1 MRPAWSLRSDR
12 ALGPARVGARAGWTE
27 AVTGDGEL
35 ILRTPLPVAAAR
47 RWLRD
52 RGVRW
57 LAGPPPAVVRARAV
71 GTAFQLKVW
80 QAACRI
86 PSGQRKTYG
95 QLAKAIGCRSA
106 RAVGAALGANPLAGI
121 IPCHRVVAADG
132 LGGFAWGAAR
142 KRAWLRAE
150 ADGAAR

>member
-1 MRPAWSLRSDR
+1 MRPAWSLRSAR
-12 ALGPARVGARAGWTE
+12 GLGPVRVGRRDGLTE
-27 AVTGDGEL
+27 VVTPDGEL
-35 ILRTPLPVAAAR
+35 VHRSPLPGTAVR

-52 RGVRW
+52 HGGEPVAGV
-57 LAGPPPAVVRARAV
+57 LPAVRSARAH

-80 QAACRI
+80 QAVSLI
-86 PSGQRKTYG
+86 PSGQTQTYG
-95 QLAKAIGCRSA
+95 QLAKSIGCGSA
-106 RAVGAALGANPLAGI
+106 RAVGVALGANPLAGL

-132 LGGFAWGAAR
+132 LGGFAWGVDL

>member
-1 MRPAWSLRSDR
+1 MRPAWSLRSAR
-12 ALGPARVGARAGWTE
+12 GLGPVRVGRRDGLTE
-27 AVTGDGEL
+27 VVTPDGEL
-35 ILRTPLPVAAAR
+35 VHRSPLPGTAVR

-52 RGVRW
+52 HGGEPVAGV
-57 LAGPPPAVVRARAV
+57 LPAVRSARAH

-80 QAACRI
+80 QAVRRI
-86 PSGQRKTYG
+86 PSGQTQTYG
-95 QLAKAIGCRSA
+95 QLAKSIGCGSA
-106 RAVGAALGANPLAGI
+106 RAVGVALGANPLAGL

-132 LGGFAWGAAR
+132 LGGFAWGVDL

>member
-1 MRPAWSLRSDR
+1 MRPAWSLRSVR
-12 ALGPARVGARAGWTE
+12 ALGPVRVGRRAGLTE
-27 AVTGDGEL
+27 AVTPDGEL
-35 ILRTPLPVAAAR
+35 VHRSPLPGAAVR

-52 RGVRW
+52 HGGEPVAGV
-57 LAGPPPAVVRARAV
+57 LPAVRSARAH

-80 QAACRI
+80 QAVRRI
-86 PSGQRKTYG
+86 PSGQTQTYG
-95 QLAKAIGCRSA
+95 QLAKSIGCGSA
-106 RAVGAALGANPLAGI
+106 RAVGVARGANPLAGL

-132 LGGFAWGAAR
+132 LGGFAWGVDL

>member
-12 ALGPARVGARAGWTE
+12 GLGPVRVGVRAGWTE
-27 AVTGDGEL
+27 VVTTGGEL
-35 ILRTPLPVAAAR
+35 VHRTPLPIAAAR
-47 RWLRD
+47 RWSRAH
-52 RGVRW
+52 GGEVT
-57 LAGPPPAVVRARAV
+57 AGPIPAIVRSRAV

-80 QAACRI
+80 QAVRRI
-86 PSGQRKTYG
+86 PSGQRQTYG
-95 QLAKAIGCRSA
+95 QLAKAIGCGSA
-106 RAVGAALGANPLAGI
+106 QAMGAALGANPLAGI

-132 LGGFAWGAAR
+132 LGGFAWGAVR